1 VDTSDEEE
9 IGRPSNS
16 EGRQQSFR
24 YSTLKRAAEDDGAG
38 PSGITSDIV
47 NRPIDTTQPQGIV
60 TYNKFA
66 CLSQEEIINNED
78 NIQLHAQCSPRTHTH
93 THTRETRRKRFA
105 KDPETE
111 TGTDSATHTNTTEQ
125 SKNTR
130 ERKPPPIYLTSKER
144 LYSSPKH

>member
-93 THTRETRRKRFA
+93 TRETRRKRFA